1 MTESHTRPLP
11 VLTEADTAEFWRAC
25 GGYRLTSG
33 TGPGGEVVFVPR
45 RTEGGQVRE
54 SAGRGVV
61 YTFTVVRRHGHPYFR
76 SRTPYVVAY
85 VDLDEGFRML
95 AEVDADPDA
104 VHVGMRVEVGW
115 EDHGE
120 TAVPVFR
127 PTRTPAT

>member
-1 MTESHTRPLP
+1 MPDTPTRPLP

-25 GGYRLTSG
+25 GEHRLTYG
-33 TGPGGEVVFVPR
+33 TGPSGDVVFFPR
-45 RTEGGQVRE
+45 RTEGGQLRE

-76 SRTPYVVAY
+76 LRAPYVVAY

-95 AEVDADPDA
+95 AEVDADPDT

-115 EDHGE
+115 EDHDE

-127 PTRTPAT
+127 PARTSAT

>member
-1 MTESHTRPLP
+1 MSEEPTRPLP

-25 GGYRLTSG
+25 GEHRLTYG
-33 TGPGGEVVFVPR
+33 TASDGEVVFFPR
-45 RTEGGQVRE
+45 RTEGGTVHE

-76 SRTPYVVAY
+76 SRAPYVVAY
-85 VDLDEGFRML
+85 VDLDEGFRMM
-95 AEVDADPDA
+95 AEVDADPAA

-115 EDHGE
+115 EDHEE

-127 PTRTPAT
+127 PARTLAT